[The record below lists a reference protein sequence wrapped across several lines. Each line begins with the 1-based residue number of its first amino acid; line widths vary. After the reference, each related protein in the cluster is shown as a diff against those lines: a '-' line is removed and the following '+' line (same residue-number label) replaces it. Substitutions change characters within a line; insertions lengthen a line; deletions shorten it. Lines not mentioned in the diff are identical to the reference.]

1 MWGCKLMVYEEDKIL
16 TETEAVECKIK
27 LLSAL
32 LVPTKS
38 KLFLVKEKK

>member
-1 MWGCKLMVYEEDKIL
+1 MVYEEDKIL

-32 LVPTKS
+32 LIPTEQDGD
-38 KLFLVKEKK
+38 KEWKKMDL

>member
-1 MWGCKLMVYEEDKIL
+1 MWGSKLMIYEEDKIL